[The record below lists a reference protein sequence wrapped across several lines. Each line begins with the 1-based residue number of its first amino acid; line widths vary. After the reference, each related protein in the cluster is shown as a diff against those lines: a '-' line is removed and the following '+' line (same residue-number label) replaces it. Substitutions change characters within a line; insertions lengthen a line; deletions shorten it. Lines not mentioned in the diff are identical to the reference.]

1 VKKRLQMLSWLD
13 SDYDKV
19 PVERV
24 VLGDPGLPGTVLRLP
39 MIYGSGDY
47 VHRFHPFLKRMDD
60 RRPFILFA
68 EDVAAVRTPRGCV
81 EDVAYGIALAAT
93 SERAARRVYNICER
107 ECFSELEWAEKIGAA
122 VRWGGE
128 FIVVARDNAPPH
140 LVWPYNTAQHLVVSS
155 ERIREELDYRE
166 QLSREQAF
174 ERTISWERTH
184 PPQAAAASFDYQ
196 AEDEAVHKLKSTA

>member
-1 VKKRLQMLSWLD
+1 MLSWLD

-24 VLGDPGLPGTVLRLP
+24 VLGDPDLPSTVLRLP
-39 MIYGSGDY
+39 MIYGPGDY

-60 RRPFILFA
+60 RRPFVLFA
-68 EDVAAVRTPRGCV
+68 EDAAAVRTPRGCV
-81 EDVAYGIALAAT
+81 EDVAYGIALAAS
-93 SERAARRVYNICER
+93 SERAAGRVYNICER
-107 ECFSELEWAEKIGAA
+107 ECFSELEWAEKIAAA

-128 FIVVARDNAPPH
+128 FVVVARDKAPPH
-140 LVWPYNTAQHLVVSS
+140 LVWLYNTAQHLVISS

-174 ERTISWERTH
+174 ERTISWERAH
-184 PPQAAAASFDYQ
+184 PPEVSTMQFDYQ
-196 AEDEAVHKLKSTA
+196 AENDVVHKLKSTA